1 MPQENRG
8 PWSKKFENRCCRSK
22 TIPMMNYELT
32 TNSIFKFQFTVLIL
46 SGGLGLRSDSSSKI
60 LVGKVVAAV
69 HMLKYSMV

>member
-1 MPQENRG
+1 M
-8 PWSKKFENRCCRSK
+8 
-22 TIPMMNYELT
+22 PMMNYELT